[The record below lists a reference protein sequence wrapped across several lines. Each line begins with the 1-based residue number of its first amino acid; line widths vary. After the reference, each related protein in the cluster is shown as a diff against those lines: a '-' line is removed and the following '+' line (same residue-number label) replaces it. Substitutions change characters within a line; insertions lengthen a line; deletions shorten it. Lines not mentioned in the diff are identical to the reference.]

1 MRKSFFVIAVM
12 AILFSACGDKPD
24 KAYTISGTLPA
35 KVDAKWV
42 YLYSLNAQE
51 PRIIDSVAVTN
62 GQFSFKGNTPD
73 SVVLALVH
81 PGSVDEYPALSW
93 ELILEPGAIVID
105 SASQFASGT
114 PTNDGIRQW
123 MDEIYSIMRSAPE
136 PNALKDNFRQRWA
149 DNCSSFVGPFM
160 LASMAV
166 YFDFPFVDSL
176 ASQVPA
182 EMKNVSILK
191 PFFDQVEAMRR
202 MQPGNMF
209 TDVDLATVDG
219 TPAKLSDYVGK
230 GTYLLV
236 DFWASWCG
244 PCRQAM
250 PELQSVVKK
259 HKELTVLGIA
269 VSDKIDDTKKAIAD
283 LKITWTVL
291 SDPEG
296 NSAKA
301 YGVNAIPAMI
311 LFAPDG
317 TIVARDFMPANI
329 DDLLATANS
338 AK

>member
-1 MRKSFFVIAVM
+1 M
-12 AILFSACGDKPD
+12 AALLAACGDKPD
-24 KAYTISGTLPA
+24 NAYTISGTLPA

-42 YLYSLNAQE
+42 YLYSLNDQE
-51 PRIIDSVAVTN
+51 PQIIDSAAVTN
-62 GQFSFKGNTPD
+62 
-73 SVVLALVH
+73 

-301 YGVNAIPAMI
+301 YGINAIPAMI

>member
-1 MRKSFFVIAVM
+1 MRKTFFVIAVM
-12 AILFSACGDKPD
+12 AALLAACGDKPD
-24 KAYTISGTLPA
+24 NAYTISGTLPA

-42 YLYSLNAQE
+42 YLYSLNDQE
-51 PRIIDSVAVTN
+51 PQIIDSAAVTN
-62 GQFSFKGNTPD
+62 GQFSFKGNAPD
-73 SVVLALVH
+73 SIVLALVH
-81 PGSVDEYPALSW
+81 PGAVDEYPALSW

-105 SASQFASGT
+105 SASRFATGT
-114 PTNDGIRQW
+114 PVNNDINQW
-123 MDEIYSIMRSAPE
+123 MDEIYSIMTTASG
-136 PNALKDNFRQRWA
+136 PNAIKDNFRQHWA
-149 DNCSSFVGPFM
+149 NQSSDFAASFM

-182 EMKNVSILK
+182 EVKNESILK
-191 PFFDQVEAMRR
+191 PFFDQVEAVRR

-209 TDVDLATVDG
+209 TDVDLATIDG

-230 GTYLLV
+230 GAYVLV

-250 PELQSVVKK
+250 PELQSAVKK
-259 HKELTVLGIA
+259 HKEITVLGIA
-269 VSDKIDDTKKAIAD
+269 VSDKIDDTRKAIDD
-283 LKITWTVL
+283 LHITWNVL
-291 SDPEG
+291 SDPDG
-296 NSAKA
+296 QSAKT

-317 TIVARDFMPANI
+317 TIVARDFMLANL
-329 DDLLATANS
+329 DDLLSTNP